1 MGEEAGTIVKHPP
14 HKRYGIEVVNVLTV
28 IFHITV
34 LFTAPKK
41 TEVSTYGDFNT
52 RKPKDHLPAPR

>member
-52 RKPKDHLPAPR
+52 